1 MNCIKTIITSL
12 VCINILSLSAQTET
26 NKPDTT
32 AADLN
37 TVVVTGQAMPVS
49 QRLAMSPV
57 KILDAKY
64 ISESG
69 SFNLRQALV
78 HELGFDMEQKSVM
91 GASVNIQGL
100 TRENVKILIDGV
112 PVIGRLNGILDL
124 HQIQLDEIER
134 IEIVEGPTSV
144 FYGTDA
150 LAGAINII
158 TKKKINGTYS
168 AGLTGYYESVGQQN
182 ASLRTGVSHKNHT
195 LIVSGGRNEFG
206 GYSPIDT
213 CRNKLWESREQYYGR
228 LNYLYK
234 INNKL
239 SAHNQFRISDE
250 RMTILGNPNT
260 ANQAKDGIYKTFSW
274 SNDIALN
281 GEIKGGH
288 YIAANASYTKYTRL
302 NNYYQINLDD
312 NTSELS
318 VKSSDHDTTDMSL
331 LFMRGQFTSAFRGK
345 LNFTAGVEFSR
356 ESTSGL
362 RILNRT
368 QHVMET
374 GLYAMATW
382 NPFSKL
388 MVRPAFRYNYNTAY
402 HAPVTPAIYVKYFI
416 NDNAQINVSYARGFR
431 SPSIKELF
439 LDYYMPGRGVIYHIY
454 GNTDLKAEQSD
465 NFMLNYSHQ
474 FHFAKSRYI
483 KIEPGFFYNDVRNLI
498 TLSDMVDNERYYINI
513 NKHKTWGARA
523 EVSASFIKNLQLS
536 AGYQL
541 MGLYNNYNET
551 HDLNMFNYVN
561 NATAAIKYQL
571 PKYGFSVLAHARIH
585 GDRPGFVLENNEINS
600 TLIEGFTIFDFS
612 ITQSIW
618 KKRIQLTA
626 GAKNIF
632 NITEIEMIGKE
643 SGEVH
648 ETSQAMWGRTFFI
661 QLKFDIS
668 GWGK

>member
-12 VCINILSLSAQTET
+12 VCTNILSLSAQIQT
-26 NKPDTT
+26 NEPDTT

-49 QRLAMSPV
+49 QRLAMSQV

-100 TRENVKILIDGV
+100 TRENVKILVDGV

-124 HQIQLDEIER
+124 HQIQLDDIER

-150 LAGAINII
+150 LAGVINII
-158 TKKKINGTYS
+158 TKKNINGAYS

-182 ASLRTGVSHKNHT
+182 ASLRAGVSHKKHT
-195 LIVSGGRNEFG
+195 LMISGGRNEFG

-288 YIAANASYTKYTRL
+288 YIAANTSFTNYTRL
-302 NNYYQINLDD
+302 NNYYQINLND

-318 VKSSDHDTTDMSL
+318 AKSSDHDTTDMSL
-331 LFMRGQFTSAFRGK
+331 LFIRGQFTSAFRGK
-345 LNFTAGVEFSR
+345 LNFTAGAEFSR

-362 RILNRT
+362 RILNKT
-368 QHVMET
+368 QYVIET
-374 GLYAMATW
+374 GFYALVTW

-483 KIEPGFFYNDVRNLI
+483 KIQPGLFYNDVRNLI
-498 TLSDMVDNERYYINI
+498 TLSDMMDNERYYINI

-523 EVSASFIKNLQLS
+523 EITASFVKNLQLT
-536 AGYQL
+536 AGYQI
-541 MGLYNNYNET
+541 MGLYNSFSET
-551 HDLNMFNYVN
+551 NDLNMFNYAK
-561 NATAAIKYQL
+561 NATAVIKYQW
-571 PKYGFSVLAHARIH
+571 PKYGFSILAHARIH
-585 GDRPGFVLENNEINS
+585 GDRPGFVLENNEINA
-600 TLIEGFTIFDFS
+600 TLIEGFTIMDLS
-612 ITQSIW
+612 ATQNIW

-626 GAKNIF
+626 GVKNIF
-632 NITEIEMIGKE
+632 NITEIEMMGQE

-661 QLKFDIS
+661 QLKLDIS
-668 GWGK
+668 GPGK

>member
-12 VCINILSLSAQTET
+12 VCTNILSLSAQIQT
-26 NKPDTT
+26 NEPDTT

-49 QRLAMSPV
+49 QRLAMSQV

-100 TRENVKILIDGV
+100 TRENVKILVDGV

-124 HQIQLDEIER
+124 HQIQLDDIER

-150 LAGAINII
+150 LAGVINII
-158 TKKKINGTYS
+158 TKKNINGAYS

-182 ASLRTGVSHKNHT
+182 ASLRAGVSHKKHT
-195 LIVSGGRNEFG
+195 LMISGGRNEFG

-288 YIAANASYTKYTRL
+288 YIAANTSFTNYTRL
-302 NNYYQINLDD
+302 NNYYQINLND

-318 VKSSDHDTTDMSL
+318 AKSSDHDTTDMSL
-331 LFMRGQFTSAFRGK
+331 LFIRGQFTSAFRGK
-345 LNFTAGVEFSR
+345 LNFTAGAEFSR

-362 RILNRT
+362 RILNKT
-368 QHVMET
+368 QYVIET
-374 GLYAMATW
+374 GFYALVTW

-416 NDNAQINVSYARGFR
+416 NDNAQLNVSYARGFR

-483 KIEPGFFYNDVRNLI
+483 KIQPGLFYNDVRNLI
-498 TLSDMVDNERYYINI
+498 TLSDMMDNERYYINI

-523 EVSASFIKNLQLS
+523 EITASFVKNLQLT
-536 AGYQL
+536 AGYQI
-541 MGLYNNYNET
+541 MGLYNSFSET
-551 HDLNMFNYVN
+551 NDLNMFNYAK
-561 NATAAIKYQL
+561 NATAVIKYQW
-571 PKYGFSVLAHARIH
+571 PKYGFSILAHARIH
-585 GDRPGFVLENNEINS
+585 GDRPGFVLENNEINA
-600 TLIEGFTIFDFS
+600 TLIEGFTIMDLS
-612 ITQSIW
+612 ATQNIW

-626 GAKNIF
+626 GVKNIF
-632 NITEIEMIGKE
+632 NITEIEMMGQE

-661 QLKFDIS
+661 QLKLDIS
-668 GWGK
+668 GPGK